1 MKRKIFRKEIKMKQ
15 LEKLKINNIMSV
27 LDVIRLNENSSK
39 KYISSITGLS
49 STLLTNICNKLK
61 EKNLIIEG
69 DILNSNRAGRREIA
83 LSINYSLKKIIGINI
98 SSEFCEI
105 VISNLKPS
113 LLFSKKIPTN
123 LKNSEELI
131 NSILN
136 ILFDYITKNNLLISD
151 FAGIGISSKG
161 TTDIEKGIVGE
172 DFLEKKL
179 EIREFIEK
187 KINLPIF
194 IENDVKVLSIAQN
207 FFFPEYD
214 DFFLVKYTI
223 HGIGGAIFKDGI
235 LYTNKENAVGKI
247 GHIII
252 NPQEDYCPVCK
263 RKGCLESIISINRL
277 KKELKESFDKKE
289 TPVLSAYLQNNFNN
303 FTIEKMFSAF
313 ENGSVAVN
321 NILRKSSSL
330 MAQSLINTYAITG
343 SSKIVLYGDF
353 FSYPEYMFL
362 LKQYIKE
369 YQLTDFWSKITISQL
384 SLEQEA
390 LASCVMVIKKMF
402 YEELNKYFHFI

>member
-1 MKRKIFRKEIKMKQ
+1 MKQ

-105 VISNLKPS
+105 VISDLKPS

-136 ILFDYITKNNLLISD
+136 IIFDYIAKNNLLISD

>member
-1 MKRKIFRKEIKMKQ
+1 MKQ

-105 VISNLKPS
+105 VISDLKPS

-136 ILFDYITKNNLLISD
+136 IIFDYIAKNNLLISD

-390 LASCVMVIKKMF
+390 LASCVIVIKKMF